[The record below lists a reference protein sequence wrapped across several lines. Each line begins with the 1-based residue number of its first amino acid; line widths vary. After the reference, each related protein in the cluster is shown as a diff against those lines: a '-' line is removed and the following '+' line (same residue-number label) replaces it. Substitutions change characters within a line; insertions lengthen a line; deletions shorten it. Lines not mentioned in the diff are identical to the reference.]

1 MGRIKFGVYKTPKG
15 NATEQQSCAR
25 LISKGTMRMEDVC
38 EYLSDSSTL
47 TSADVKGAIEALITY
62 IGRNLSN
69 GYCVEL
75 EGLGHFSPALKT
87 LQKTD
92 EKGKTVFFA
101 RADGVNFRCAKRLRE
116 LVNKD
121 RPLKIKR
128 ENVTSNE
135 LTDRKNKMLK
145 FLQNNPYINLTD
157 YASLNGCSRYR
168 ATEDMKQ
175 FMKDGIVI
183 KMGYRTHRVYSLP
196 PQADEISP
204 A

>member
-1 MGRIKFGVYKTPKG
+1 MGRIKFGVYKAPNTSGK
-15 NATEQQSCAR
+15 EQQSCAR
-25 LISKGTMRMEDVC
+25 LISKGTMRMEDIC
-38 EYLSDSSTL
+38 EYLSDSCSL
-47 TSADVKGAIEALITY
+47 TSADVKGAIEALTTY

-157 YASLNGCSRYR
+157 YAGINHCSRYR
-168 ATEDMKQ
+168 ATEDMKL
-175 FMKDGIVI
+175 FVKDGIVI
-183 KMGYRTHRVYSLP
+183 KMGYRTHRVYSLLP
-196 PQADEISP
+196 KEEEEQ
-204 A
+204 

>member
-1 MGRIKFGVYKTPKG
+1 MGRIKFGVYKAPNTSGK
-15 NATEQQSCAR
+15 EQQSCAR

-47 TSADVKGAIEALITY
+47 TSADVKGAIEALTTY

-92 EKGKTVFFA
+92 EKGRTVFFA

-116 LVNKD
+116 LVDKD

-157 YASLNGCSRYR
+157 YAGINHCSRYR
-168 ATEDMKQ
+168 ATEDMKL
-175 FMKDGIVI
+175 FVKDGIVS

-196 PQADEISP
+196 PKEEEE
-204 A
+204 

>member
-1 MGRIKFGVYKTPKG
+1 MGRIKFGVYKAPNTSGK
-15 NATEQQSCAR
+15 EQQSCAR
-25 LISKGTMRMEDVC
+25 LISKGTMRMEDIC
-38 EYLSDSSTL
+38 EYLSDSCSL
-47 TSADVKGAIEALITY
+47 TSADVKGAIEALTTY

-157 YASLNGCSRYR
+157 YAGINHCSRYR
-168 ATEDMKQ
+168 ATEDMTL
-175 FMKDGIVI
+175 FVKDGIVI

-196 PQADEISP
+196 PKEEEE
-204 A
+204 

>member
-1 MGRIKFGVYKTPKG
+1 MGRIKFGVYKAPNTSGK
-15 NATEQQSCAR
+15 EQQSCAR
-25 LISKGTMRMEDVC
+25 LISKGTMRMEDIC
-38 EYLSDSSTL
+38 EYLSDSCSL
-47 TSADVKGAIEALITY
+47 TSADVKGAIEAQTTY

-157 YASLNGCSRYR
+157 YAGINHCSRYR
-168 ATEDMKQ
+168 ATEDMKL
-175 FMKDGIVI
+175 FVKDGIVI

-196 PQADEISP
+196 PKEEEE
-204 A
+204 

>member
-1 MGRIKFGVYKTPKG
+1 MGRIKFGVYKAPNTSGK
-15 NATEQQSCAR
+15 EQQSCAR
-25 LISKGTMRMEDVC
+25 LISKGTMRMEDIC
-38 EYLSDSSTL
+38 EYLSDSCSL
-47 TSADVKGAIEALITY
+47 TSADVKGAIEALTTY

-92 EKGKTVFFA
+92 EKGRTVFFA

-116 LVNKD
+116 LVDKD

-157 YASLNGCSRYR
+157 YAGINHCNRYR
-168 ATEDMKQ
+168 ATEDMKL
-175 FMKDGIVI
+175 FVKDGIVS

-196 PQADEISP
+196 PKEEEE
-204 A
+204 

>member
-15 NATEQQSCAR
+15 NGTEQQACAR
-25 LISKGTMRMEDVC
+25 LLSKGTMRMEEIC
-38 EYLSDSSTL
+38 EYLSDSCSL
-47 TSADVKGAIEALITY
+47 TSADVKGAIEALTTY

-87 LQKTD
+87 VQRTD
-92 EKGKTVFFA
+92 EKGRTVFSA
-101 RADGVNFRCAKRLRE
+101 KADGVNFRCSKRLRS

-128 ENVTSNE
+128 ENITSNE
-135 LTDRKNKMLK
+135 LPDRKQKMLRY
-145 FLQNNPYINLTD
+145 LQNNPYINLTD
-157 YASLNGCSRYR
+157 YAGINHCSRYR
-168 ATEDMKQ
+168 AAEDMKL
-175 FMKDGIVI
+175 FTEDGTVI

-196 PQADEISP
+196 QEKEEEQE
-204 A
+204 

>member
-1 MGRIKFGVYKTPKG
+1 MGRIKFGVYKAPNTSGK
-15 NATEQQSCAR
+15 EQQSCAR
-25 LISKGTMRMEDVC
+25 LISKGTMRMEDIC
-38 EYLSDSSTL
+38 EYLSDSCSL
-47 TSADVKGAIEALITY
+47 TSADVKGAIEALTTY

-145 FLQNNPYINLTD
+145 FLQNNPYRNLT
-157 YASLNGCSRYR
+157 YFAGINHCSRYR
-168 ATEDMKQ
+168 ATEDMKL
-175 FMKDGIVI
+175 FVKDGIVI

-196 PQADEISP
+196 PKEEEEQ
-204 A
+204 

>member
-1 MGRIKFGVYKTPKG
+1 MGRIKFGVYKAPNTSGK
-15 NATEQQSCAR
+15 EQQSCAR
-25 LISKGTMRMEDVC
+25 LISKGTMRMEDIC
-38 EYLSDSSTL
+38 EYLSDSCSL
-47 TSADVKGAIEALITY
+47 TSADVKGAIEALTTY

-69 GYCVEL
+69 AYCVEL

-157 YASLNGCSRYR
+157 YAGINHCSRYR
-168 ATEDMKQ
+168 ATEDMKL
-175 FMKDGIVI
+175 FVKDGIVI

-196 PQADEISP
+196 PKEEEE
-204 A
+204 

>member
-1 MGRIKFGVYKTPKG
+1 MGRIKFGVYKAPNTSGK
-15 NATEQQSCAR
+15 EQQSCAR
-25 LISKGTMRMEDVC
+25 LISKGTMRMEDIC
-38 EYLSDSSTL
+38 EYLSDSCSL
-47 TSADVKGAIEALITY
+47 TSADVKGAIEALTTY

-101 RADGVNFRCAKRLRE
+101 RADGVSFRCAKRLRE

-157 YASLNGCSRYR
+157 YAGINHCSRYR
-168 ATEDMKQ
+168 ATEDMKL
-175 FMKDGIVI
+175 FVKDGIVI

-196 PQADEISP
+196 PKEEEEQ
-204 A
+204 

>member
-1 MGRIKFGVYKTPKG
+1 MGRIKFGVYKAPNTSGK
-15 NATEQQSCAR
+15 EQQSCAR

-92 EKGKTVFFA
+92 EKGRTVFFA

-116 LVNKD
+116 LVDKD

-157 YASLNGCSRYR
+157 YAGINHCSRYR
-168 ATEDMKQ
+168 ATEDMKL
-175 FMKDGIVI
+175 FVKDGIVS

-196 PQADEISP
+196 PKEEEE
-204 A
+204 

>member
-1 MGRIKFGVYKTPKG
+1 MGRIKFGVYKAPNTSGK
-15 NATEQQSCAR
+15 EQQSCAR

-92 EKGKTVFFA
+92 EKGRTVFFA
-101 RADGVNFRCAKRLRE
+101 RADGVNFRCSKRLKT
-116 LVNKD
+116 LVNKE
-121 RPLKIKR
+121 RPIKVKR

-135 LTDRKNKMLK
+135 QEDRKKKMLRY
-145 FLQNNPYINLTD
+145 LQNNPYINLTD
-157 YASLNGCSRYR
+157 YAGINHCSRYR
-168 ATEDMKQ
+168 ATEDMKL
-175 FMKDGIVI
+175 FVKDGIVV

-196 PQADEISP
+196 PKEEEE
-204 A
+204 

>member
-1 MGRIKFGVYKTPKG
+1 MGRIKFGVYKAPNTSGK
-15 NATEQQSCAR
+15 EQQSCAR
-25 LISKGTMRMEDVC
+25 LISKGTMRMEEIC
-38 EYLSDSSTL
+38 EYLSDSCSL
-47 TSADVKGAIEALITY
+47 TSADVKGAIEALTTY

-87 LQKTD
+87 LHKTD

-101 RADGVNFRCAKRLRE
+101 RADGVNFRCSQRLRS
-116 LVNKD
+116 LVSKD

-128 ENVTSNE
+128 GNVTSNQ
-135 LTDRKNKMLK
+135 LPDRKNKMLR

-168 ATEDMKQ
+168 AAEDMKQ
-175 FMKDGIVI
+175 FTKDGVVI
-183 KMGYRTHRVYSLP
+183 QMGYRTHRVYSLP